1 MCSWHWR
8 RFEIPHSS
16 SCKILFVLG
25 VVWGFLVDTVILLS
39 CYQPCKVWFSYRGAE
54 RVTAPNGLFA
64 VSELWINALIP
75 SPQFLASSMFC
86 QCRLQEDPTFLQHL
100 IYQVVDQVPSKFW
113 LKGRIGWWPWIALT
127 LCWVS
132 LASLKQWNLS
142 DLFFSA
148 SLNQELFIWIYI
160 CWHVI
165 KHFPQTLNPIY
176 LEQCSVHENSCKFF
190 SLYFH
195 VVQHHVCIWRLQQPP
210 PEWHPEVHTWE
221 MWGFWQRDVLPAG
234 RSWCQ
239 VCVDSPPSSLRP
251 LGKCNSGAAAKGLWR
266 LSSQARYVPHS
277 SCSLFWKVC
286 RLFFSFQILSCIN

>member
-160 CWHVI
+160 CWHII

-190 SLYFH
+190 SLPCCPAPCMYLEASTASSWVTSWSSH
-195 VVQHHVCIWRLQQPP
+195 L
-210 PEWHPEVHTWE
+210 
-221 MWGFWQRDVLPAG
+221 RDVRLLTTRRPACGQVLVSGVCGLPALLAASPG
-234 RSWCQ
+234 KMQQWSSSKRSLRTVLPSQ
-239 VCVDSPPSSLRP
+239 VCATFFLFPFLKGVQALFLFP
-251 LGKCNSGAAAKGLWR
+251 NSVL
-266 LSSQARYVPHS
+266 Y
-277 SCSLFWKVC
+277 
-286 RLFFSFQILSCIN
+286 